1 MNDLDDLY
9 RDIIVD
15 HYQRPRCQG
24 TLTEATHRHHG
35 LNPLCGDEV
44 EFQLRVADGKVA
56 EVRFQGS
63 GCSISLASASMLAEQ
78 LQGKSLEEISA
89 LNTRFKQWIKDRAA
103 EECPEELGD
112 FAALSGVRSYPVRV
126 KCALLP
132 FATVQQALEGDES

>member
-24 TLTEATHRHHG
+24 TLEHPTHQHQG
-35 LNPLCGDEV
+35 MNPLCGDEV
-44 EFQLRVADGKVA
+44 EFQLQLEGDRIQD
-56 EVRFQGS
+56 VRFQGS

-78 LQGKSLEEISA
+78 LRGKTLAEVSELTSV
-89 LNTRFKQWIKDRAA
+89 FKKWMKDRQA

-112 FAALSGVRSYPVRV
+112 FAALAGVRSYPVRV

-132 FATVQQALEGDES
+132 FATVEQALQP

>member
-24 TLTEATHRHHG
+24 TLPAPTHQHHG

-44 EFQLRVADGKVA
+44 EFQLRVDAGKVA

-78 LQGKSLEEISA
+78 LQGKSLDEVSA
-89 LNTRFKQWIKDRAA
+89 LNKDFKTWIKDRAA
-103 EECPEELGD
+103 GECPESLGD

-132 FATVQQALEGDES
+132 FATVEQALGADA